1 MKILWDAE
9 KPMIASEIV
18 RSREDLNI
26 NTVQAVLRSLIKKQ
40 YIKVADI
47 VYSGTV
53 LTRSYVPIVDR
64 KEYPDDIEEGIRNT
78 LKSQETF
85 SCYINEIDDIQILSR
100 LEDVIK
106 KRKKDRLPG
115 LTGSRS
121 FFNFKYYFLY
131 APTFPSPISCPI
143 FRMWSP
149 IRSKSVSI
157 SE

>member
-1 MKILWDAE
+1 MGTGKVMHKL
-9 KPMIASEIV
+9 PN
-18 RSREDLNI
+18 LGY
-26 NTVQAVLRSLIKKQ
+26 LISKNSVF
-40 YIKVADI
+40 Y
-47 VYSGTV
+47 
-53 LTRSYVPIVDR
+53 
-64 KEYPDDIEEGIRNT
+64 
-78 LKSQETF
+78 
-85 SCYINEIDDIQILSR
+85 
-100 LEDVIK
+100 
-106 KRKKDRLPG
+106 KKDRLPG